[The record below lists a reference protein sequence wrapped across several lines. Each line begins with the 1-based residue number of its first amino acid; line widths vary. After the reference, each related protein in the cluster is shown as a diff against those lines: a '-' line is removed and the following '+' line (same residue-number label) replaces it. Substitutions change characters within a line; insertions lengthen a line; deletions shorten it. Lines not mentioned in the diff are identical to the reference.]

1 MIDNENLKIC
11 ILGLGYVGLPLA
23 LEFSKKRKVIAFD
36 INKKRVNE
44 LNKNFDVNS
53 EISSE
58 VCVRF

>member
-36 INKKRVNE
+36 IDKKRVNE

-53 EISSE
+53 EIS
-58 VCVRF
+58 V